1 MVEEASAYVQGE
13 SLKADA
19 TLLREVF
26 QLPDHQQGKR
36 MLTFIGL
43 TLLFA
48 GATSALG
55 IPRALDR
62 LHQTGPHWTAT
73 VPLAM
78 HIVMALWFVTAG
90 VWALG

>member
-26 QLPDHQQGKR
+26 QLPDRQQGNH
-36 MLTFIGL
+36 MLTTIGV
-43 TLLFA
+43 TLVFA
-48 GATSALG
+48 GTTSALG
-55 IPRALDR
+55 IPRAVDR
-62 LHQTGPHWTAT
+62 LRLTGPHWTAT

-78 HIVMALWFVTAG
+78 HVVMAVWFIAAG
-90 VWALG
+90 MWALV